1 MKKHARILIT
11 AVLFWTLI
19 GAGFTLLGTA
29 GNALACGYGSQGGGD
44 YAPQQR
50 RSDGYWAQKQS
61 ISKEQAHEIVSNH
74 VKKLN
79 PNLAVGQINDA
90 GNFYEAEILSKDNEV
105 IQLIGIDKFSGRMM
119 LIN

>member
-11 AVLFWTLI
+11 AVLFWALI
-19 GAGFTLLGTA
+19 GAGFTLMGTTSS
-29 GNALACGYGSQGGGD
+29 ALACGYGAQGGGD

-50 RSDGYWAQKQS
+50 KSDGYMAQKQS
-61 ISKEQAHEIVSNH
+61 ITKEQAYELVSNH

-79 PNLAVGQINDA
+79 PNLTVGQINDA

-105 IQLIGIDKFSGRMM
+105 IQLIGVDKFSGRMM

>member
-11 AVLFWTLI
+11 AVLFWALI
-19 GAGFTLLGTA
+19 GAGFTLMGTTSS
-29 GNALACGYGSQGGGD
+29 ALACGYGAQGGGD
-44 YAPQQR
+44 YTPQQR
-50 RSDGYWAQKQS
+50 KSDGYMAQKQS
-61 ISKEQAHEIVSNH
+61 ITKEQAHEIVTKH

-79 PNLAVGQINDA
+79 PNLTVGQVNDA
-90 GNFYEAEILSKDNEV
+90 GNFFEIEVLSKDNEV

>member
-1 MKKHARILIT
+1 MQKPKSTFLTIVVIL
-11 AVLFWTLI
+11 AVI
-19 GAGFTLLGTA
+19 GIGFFILGRP
-29 GNALACGYGSQGGGD
+29 GHVSACGYGSQGGGD
-44 YAPQQR
+44 YTPQQR
-50 RSDGYWAQKQS
+50 KSDGYLAKKQS
-61 ISKEQAHEIVSNH
+61 ITKEQAYEIVSNH

-79 PNLAVGQINDA
+79 PNLTVGQVNDA